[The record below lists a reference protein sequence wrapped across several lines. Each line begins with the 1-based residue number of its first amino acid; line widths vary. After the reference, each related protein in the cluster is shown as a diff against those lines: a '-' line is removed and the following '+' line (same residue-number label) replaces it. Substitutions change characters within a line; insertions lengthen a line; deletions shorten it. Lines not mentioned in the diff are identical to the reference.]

1 MFWDKVAWAY
11 DIFANGIN
19 RKANRALCAAVA
31 QWIGAEDEVLECACG
46 TGLLSGVIAERCRRL
61 VATDFSAKMLQQAR
75 RKLRAYENV
84 TFEEADIL
92 RLRYPD
98 GQFDAV
104 VAANV
109 IHLLDEPYTA
119 LRELDRVCRPG
130 GTIIIPTYMNRTERG
145 TTNRVSGAIGKAGA
159 NFKREFTLG
168 SYRQFFTDAG
178 YADVCYK
185 LCEGRIP
192 CAVAVIRK
200 PRETAETEM

>member
-31 QWIGAEDEVLECACG
+31 QWIGAEDEILECACG

-75 RKLRAYENV
+75 RKLRVYGNI

-92 RLRYPD
+92 RLRYAD

-130 GTIIIPTYMNRTERG
+130 GRIIIPTYMNRTAKG
-145 TTNRVSGAIGKAGA
+145 KTNRVSGAIGKAGA
-159 NFKREFTLG
+159 NFKREFTLD
-168 SYRQFFTDAG
+168 SYRKFFTDAG
-178 YADVCYK
+178 YTDVCSK

-192 CAVAVIRK
+192 CVVAVIRK
-200 PRETAETEM
+200 VEGEKEA